1 MKLKLKCQ
9 LEWNENDI
17 KTEPAAQAQAV
28 TTHNNNKRSA
38 RPVRLHFH

>member
-17 KTEPAAQAQAV
+17 KTEAA
-28 TTHNNNKRSA
+28 TTKMHSAITTITTPTTIRNKN
-38 RPVRLHFH
+38 